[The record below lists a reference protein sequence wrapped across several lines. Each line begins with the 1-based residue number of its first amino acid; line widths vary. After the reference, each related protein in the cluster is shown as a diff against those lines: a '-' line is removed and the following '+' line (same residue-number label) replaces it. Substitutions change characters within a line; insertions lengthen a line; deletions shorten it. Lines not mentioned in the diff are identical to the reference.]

1 MIENSIKVFDYK
13 GSKISFA
20 NGKNVMVNAT
30 EMAKS
35 FAKTTKDWLRTNAS
49 SEFINSLSAVRQICP
64 TELVKVVQ
72 GGSPE
77 LQGTWMHEDVALE
90 FCPISKMRHGD
101 NQQVTY
107 KLQNTNK
114 KLMKNFAVMKNI
126 SIFALFT
133 VNESHSFR
141 RASGKVAQSK
151 LGIFY
156 ARTLRYWRLPI
167 RSYIQVLRGE
177 CINCEQRIW
186 QPLSSYKVCL

>member
-1 MIENSIKVFDYK
+1 MNTSIVFDYK

-35 FAKTTKDWLRTNAS
+35 FDKRPIDWLQNQSTT
-49 SEFINSLSAVRQICP
+49 EFLDELSKVRKS
-64 TELVKVVQ
+64 TLAELVQVTK
-72 GGSPE
+72 GGSTP
-77 LQGTWMHEDVALE
+77 GTWMHEDVALE
-90 FCPISKMRHGD
+90 FCPISKMRYGD
-101 NQQVTY
+101 NQQVIN

-114 KLMKNFAVMKNI
+114 KLMKNFAIMKNI

-156 ARTLRYWRLPI
+156 ARTLRFWRLPI

-186 QPLSSYKVCL
+186 QPLSSYKACL

>member
-1 MIENSIKVFDYK
+1 MKSNQEMVRRIEKFSVTQRTSDGFFDGSELLRQWNSVE
-13 GSKISFA
+13 GNSKR
-20 NGKNVMVNAT
+20 
-30 EMAKS
+30 EMKKFLDSPSTQEFLTALAIDENERKS
-35 FAKTTKDWLRTNAS
+35 
-49 SEFINSLSAVRQICP
+49 
-64 TELVKVVQ
+64 
-72 GGSPE
+72 
-77 LQGTWMHEDVALE
+77 
-90 FCPISKMRHGD
+90 PISKMRYGD
-101 NQQVTY
+101 NQQVTN

-114 KLMKNFAVMKNI
+114 KLMKNFAAMKNI
-126 SIFALFT
+126 SIFAVQT

-177 CINCEQRIW
+177 CINCLQRIW